1 MADSTTTPAGEGTT
15 QAAPAAQQPGQQERT
30 FTQDEV
36 NRLVGDARKKVRYQF
51 EGYEEYK
58 AQAEARADYDDIK
71 AERDRLAAQIQRRD
85 LLDRVSAATGVPA
98 ALLKGET
105 EDELT
110 ESAEAVRTYVSS
122 QVPAYPADKG
132 GGATPKPATHADIDS
147 KPRGTA
153 QQRMER
159 LMERAQLIEQESRG

>member
-1 MADSTTTPAGEGTT
+1 M
-15 QAAPAAQQPGQQERT
+15 
-30 FTQDEV
+30 
-36 NRLVGDARKKVRYQF
+36 
-51 EGYEEYK
+51 
-58 AQAEARADYDDIK
+58 
-71 AERDRLAAQIQRRD
+71 
-85 LLDRVSAATGVPA
+85 
-98 ALLKGET
+98 
-105 EDELT
+105 
-110 ESAEAVRTYVSS
+110 RTYVSS

>member
-110 ESAEAVRTYVSS
+110 
-122 QVPAYPADKG
+122 
-132 GGATPKPATHADIDS
+132 
-147 KPRGTA
+147 
-153 QQRMER
+153 
-159 LMERAQLIEQESRG
+159 